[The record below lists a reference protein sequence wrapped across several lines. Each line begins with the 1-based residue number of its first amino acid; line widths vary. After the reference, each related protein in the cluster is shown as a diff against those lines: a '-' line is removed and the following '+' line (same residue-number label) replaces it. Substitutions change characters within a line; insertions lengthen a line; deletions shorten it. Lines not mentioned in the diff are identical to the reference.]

1 MTLPKPL
8 NVLIIDD
15 DDGDILMMR
24 EALESAANP
33 PLVRHVNDGLQAL
46 DYLYHRGVYA
56 HVDRPDLVLLD
67 LNMPRMGGHDVLTRV
82 KDDADLKAIP
92 VVVLTTSDAATDI
105 VASYS
110 EHANAFVTKPMDL
123 DSFEDVVQKISRF
136 YSETVTLP

>member
-1 MTLPKPL
+1 
-8 NVLIIDD
+8 
-15 DDGDILMMR
+15 
-24 EALESAANP
+24 
-33 PLVRHVNDGLQAL
+33 VRHVNDGLQAL